1 LTSPYYEDILRQ
13 TVEAVY
19 RAALLEFERLR
30 RLGPEF
36 ASPNKE
42 MTASEAKLHLRFV
55 RYLQAHAMRE
65 EGKTLAEIGRLFGVS
80 RQRVNQLLSPPAEMK
95 KPGRPKRRAV
105 ATNSPPLPETL
116 MMPAAYRYRLQVRDK
131 FTYLDDA
138 FEIGFLVNA
147 LLDSSRQ
154 VGVPFVKNRFVGPVS
169 LSDISI
175 TLSTI
180 DPAAVERV
188 WYSSEPNGIRYAQA
202 GERAEKRAAESS
214 GADAGS
220 ATDDAKS
227 GSLSV

>member
-1 LTSPYYEDILRQ
+1 
-13 TVEAVY
+13 
-19 RAALLEFERLR
+19 
-30 RLGPEF
+30 
-36 ASPNKE
+36 
-42 MTASEAKLHLRFV
+42 
-55 RYLQAHAMRE
+55 
-65 EGKTLAEIGRLFGVS
+65 
-80 RQRVNQLLSPPAEMK
+80 
-95 KPGRPKRRAV
+95 
-105 ATNSPPLPETL
+105 
-116 MMPAAYRYRLQVRDK
+116 MMPAAYRYRLQVRDQ

-154 VGVPFVKNRFVGPVS
+154 VGAPFVKNRFAGPVS

-180 DPAAVERV
+180 EPAAVERV
-188 WYSSEPNGIRYAQA
+188 WYSSEPNGTRYTQA
-202 GERAEKRAAESS
+202 GERGEKRAAESS